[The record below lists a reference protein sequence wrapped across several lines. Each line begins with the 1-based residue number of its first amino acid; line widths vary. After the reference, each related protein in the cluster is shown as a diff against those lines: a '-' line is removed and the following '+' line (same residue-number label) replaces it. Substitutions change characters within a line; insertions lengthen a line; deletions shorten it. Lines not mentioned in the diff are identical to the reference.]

1 MVYRQFLFLSEQYL
15 QDGWMNI
22 LWSPLYSALP
32 GDLSVPQDFINPGIK
47 RSNRVEDISVWIID
61 GSLLVMCLHLDS
73 LWDISITE
81 GWAEGHNDGSTT
93 GPPYHCWENKEELM
107 CDGWRD
113 AELGVDRLSAPILS
127 ILPIIDIGHFQN
139 RFADN
144 FFFFFF
150 IIMQTNILF
159 TGDIIYWWINNTREI
174 IYFLNALFGSM
185 QPVWAQHSVR
195 VRRSL
200 NLWEQSPPTAHLICR
215 ESRVRPINA
224 ENWRQ
229 SHTESTC

>member
-1 MVYRQFLFLSEQYL
+1 
-15 QDGWMNI
+15 MNI
-22 LWSPLYSALP
+22 YSNAASPI
-32 GDLSVPQDFINPGIK
+32 V
-47 RSNRVEDISVWIID
+47 
-61 GSLLVMCLHLDS
+61 DS
-73 LWDISITE
+73 LFRLDRRCVDHSMRGI
-81 GWAEGHNDGSTT
+81 GV
-93 GPPYHCWENKEELM
+93 
-107 CDGWRD
+107 
-113 AELGVDRLSAPILS
+113 GVDRLSAPILS

-144 FFFFFF
+144 LLLFFI

-159 TGDIIYWWINNTREI
+159 TGDIIYWWINNTGEI
-174 IYFLNALFGSM
+174 IKILNALFGSM

-224 ENWRQ
+224 ETEGSLTPKALANWSCLSQGSRISCLSKVKQ
-229 SHTESTC
+229 QQTLLKLQ

>member
-1 MVYRQFLFLSEQYL
+1 MCCCT
-15 QDGWMNI
+15 
-22 LWSPLYSALP
+22 PKALYNQV
-32 GDLSVPQDFINPGIK
+32 G
-47 RSNRVEDISVWIID
+47 
-61 GSLLVMCLHLDS
+61 GSLLNHHQC
-73 LWDISITE
+73 
-81 GWAEGHNDGSTT
+81 AASTWMMRRLPQDNGASALT
-93 GPPYHCWENKEELM
+93 THQL
-107 CDGWRD
+107 
-113 AELGVDRLSAPILS
+113 LGVGWLSAPILS

-144 FFFFFF
+144 FFFF
-150 IIMQTNILF
+150 IMQTNILF
-159 TGDIIYWWINNTREI
+159 TGDIIYWWLNNTGEI
-174 IYFLNALFGSM
+174 IKFLNALFGSM

>member
-1 MVYRQFLFLSEQYL
+1 
-15 QDGWMNI
+15 
-22 LWSPLYSALP
+22 
-32 GDLSVPQDFINPGIK
+32 
-47 RSNRVEDISVWIID
+47 
-61 GSLLVMCLHLDS
+61 
-73 LWDISITE
+73 
-81 GWAEGHNDGSTT
+81 
-93 GPPYHCWENKEELM
+93 
-107 CDGWRD
+107 
-113 AELGVDRLSAPILS
+113 
-127 ILPIIDIGHFQN
+127 
-139 RFADN
+139 
-144 FFFFFF
+144 
-150 IIMQTNILF
+150 MQTNILF
-159 TGDIIYWWINNTREI
+159 IGDIIYWWLNNTGEI

>member
-1 MVYRQFLFLSEQYL
+1 
-15 QDGWMNI
+15 MNV
-22 LWSPLYSALP
+22 L
-32 GDLSVPQDFINPGIK
+32 
-47 RSNRVEDISVWIID
+47 
-61 GSLLVMCLHLDS
+61 
-73 LWDISITE
+73 
-81 GWAEGHNDGSTT
+81 STT
-93 GPPYHCWENKEELM
+93 NFWKM
-107 CDGWRD
+107 WRKVCVLS
-113 AELGVDRLSAPILS
+113 ELGVDRLSASILS

-139 RFADN
+139 IFADN
-144 FFFFFF
+144 IFF
-150 IIMQTNILF
+150 IIIIIIIFFIMQTNILF
-159 TGDIIYWWINNTREI
+159 TGDIIWWLNNTGEI
-174 IYFLNALFGSM
+174 ISFLNALFGSM